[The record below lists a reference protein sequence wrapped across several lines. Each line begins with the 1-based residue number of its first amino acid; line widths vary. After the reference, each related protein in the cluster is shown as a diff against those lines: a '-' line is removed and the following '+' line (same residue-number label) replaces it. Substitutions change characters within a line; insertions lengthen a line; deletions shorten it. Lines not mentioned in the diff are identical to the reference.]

1 MRSRSRSRV
10 AGSVR
15 VSTGNALVRIVENR
29 DAPKEEDIGAATE
42 RSTKAM
48 GVPFQHQLYRPIA
61 SAAVEFER
69 LSTNGPD
76 RL

>member
-29 DAPKEEDIGAATE
+29 DAPKEEIGAATE

-48 GVPFQHQLYRPIA
+48 DVPFQHQLYRPIA